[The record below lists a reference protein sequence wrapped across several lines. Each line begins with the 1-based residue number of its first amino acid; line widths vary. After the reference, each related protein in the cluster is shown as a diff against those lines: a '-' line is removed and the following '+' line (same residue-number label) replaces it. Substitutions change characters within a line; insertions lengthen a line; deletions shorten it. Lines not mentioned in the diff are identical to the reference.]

1 MHLIDINGCSFYT
14 EREKD
19 YFTKKRSYR
28 LDKKLHTG
36 QCLTLISTIK
46 INMTK
51 EHEEYITPKLQAK
64 GFYDITEAI
73 ISLSYHGDFQKR
85 NINHNL
91 GFMGGLYGKDRKNLR
106 ISSYWEILSPN
117 QETYDNNLTSLLNRI
132 SEMLEIDKIVL
143 IERGEETELDDVY
156 ADFFKVQSGNI
167 IGYGE
172 TPVFALD

>member
-1 MHLIDINGCSFYT
+1 
-14 EREKD
+14 
-19 YFTKKRSYR
+19 
-28 LDKKLHTG
+28 
-36 QCLTLISTIK
+36 
-46 INMTK
+46 
-51 EHEEYITPKLQAK
+51 
-64 GFYDITEAI
+64 
-73 ISLSYHGDFQKR
+73 
-85 NINHNL
+85 
-91 GFMGGLYGKDRKNLR
+91 MGGLYGKDRKNLR

>member
-1 MHLIDINGCSFYT
+1 MHLIEINGCVFYT
-14 EREKD
+14 EREKEH
-19 YFTKKRSYR
+19 FLKKRSCR
-28 LDKKLHTG
+28 LDKKLSTG

-64 GFYDITEAI
+64 GFYDITEAM

-91 GFMGGLYGKDRKNLR
+91 GFMAGNYTKDNENLR
-106 ISSYWEILSPN
+106 TSSYWEILSSN
-117 QETYDNNLTSLLNRI
+117 KETYDNNLTSLLNRI
-132 SEMLEIDKIVL
+132 SEMLEIDKIIS
-143 IERGEETELDDVY
+143 IERGEETDLDDEY
-156 ADFFKVQSGNI
+156 GDFFKVQSGNV

-172 TPVFALD
+172 IPVFALD